1 MIITLGKQVH
11 LHDLTQIRLIKQ
23 VLVLSKVTHVYIIFY
38 LLHMKFSNLLTTV
51 LKLEV
56 FS

>member
-1 MIITLGKQVH
+1 MIITLGKHVH

-23 VLVLSKVTHVYIIFY
+23 VLVLSKVTHVYISFY
-38 LLHMKFSNLLTTV
+38 LLHMKFSNLLTMV